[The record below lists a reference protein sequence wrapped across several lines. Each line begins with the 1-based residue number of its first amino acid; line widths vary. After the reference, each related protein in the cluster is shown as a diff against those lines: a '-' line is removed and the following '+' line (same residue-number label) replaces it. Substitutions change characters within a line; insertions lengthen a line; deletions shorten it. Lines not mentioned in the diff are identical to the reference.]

1 MYIICGLGKTGR
13 EYAATRHNMGFRTL
27 DELARLLNAPVMQL
41 KFKSL
46 VGETR
51 LAGQKVILLKPQT
64 FMNNSGEA
72 LREAAA
78 YYKVEPENILVI
90 YDDTDL
96 PVGSIRMRPFGS
108 SGSHNGMKS
117 VIYQLQSDQFPRLRV
132 GIGSKGLLDMRD
144 FVLSRFPESEQEAV
158 ESSIK
163 QAALAAKC
171 FVEEGLQE
179 AMSKYNTKKDKPP
192 KHKRVPGTE
201 PAAEA
206 SEAKAEDTV
215 E

>member
-1 MYIICGLGKTGR
+1 MYIICGLGNPGR
-13 EYAATRHNMGFRTL
+13 EYEATRHNMGLRTL
-27 DELARLLNAPVMQL
+27 DELARLLNVPVIQL
-41 KFKSL
+41 KFKSI

-51 LAGQKVILLKPQT
+51 LAGQKLILLKPQT

-132 GIGSKGLLDMRD
+132 GIGSKGQLDMRD
-144 FVLSRFPESEQEAV
+144 FVLGRFSDSEKEAV
-158 ESSIK
+158 DAAIK
-163 QAALAAKC
+163 QAALAAQC
-171 FVEEGLQE
+171 FVTDGLQE
-179 AMSKYNTKKDKPP
+179 AMSRYNTKKDKPP
-192 KHKRVPGTE
+192 KHKRVPE
-201 PAAEA
+201 
-206 SEAKAEDTV
+206 AEDPK
-215 E
+215 EKEE

>member
-1 MYIICGLGKTGR
+1 MYIICGLGNPGR

-78 YYKVEPENILVI
+78 Y
-90 YDDTDL
+90 
-96 PVGSIRMRPFGS
+96 
-108 SGSHNGMKS
+108 
-117 VIYQLQSDQFPRLRV
+117 
-132 GIGSKGLLDMRD
+132 
-144 FVLSRFPESEQEAV
+144 
-158 ESSIK
+158 
-163 QAALAAKC
+163 
-171 FVEEGLQE
+171 
-179 AMSKYNTKKDKPP
+179 
-192 KHKRVPGTE
+192 
-201 PAAEA
+201 
-206 SEAKAEDTV
+206 
-215 E
+215 